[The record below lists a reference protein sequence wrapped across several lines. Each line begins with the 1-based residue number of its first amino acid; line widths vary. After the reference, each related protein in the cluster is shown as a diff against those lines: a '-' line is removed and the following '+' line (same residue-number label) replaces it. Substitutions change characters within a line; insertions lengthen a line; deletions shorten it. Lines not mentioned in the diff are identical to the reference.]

1 MRGGWSLIL
10 FFAAFGA
17 AKAQPATSPFDETTF
32 FAGEVRKGER
42 VVHSFVFRNPF
53 EAPLEIR
60 SVAPT

>member
-1 MRGGWSLIL
+1 MRGGRSILL
-10 FFAAFGA
+10 FFAALGVA
-17 AKAQPATSPFDETTF
+17 NAQPGASPFGETSF